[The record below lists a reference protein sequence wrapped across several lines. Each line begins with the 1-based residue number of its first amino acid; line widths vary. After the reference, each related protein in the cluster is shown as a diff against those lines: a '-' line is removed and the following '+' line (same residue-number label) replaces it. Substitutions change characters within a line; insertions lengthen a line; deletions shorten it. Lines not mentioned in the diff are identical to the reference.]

1 VQLIGVKPALGRL
14 QEVCYRKTG
23 YSRLSPPA
31 NADAEHCGFTK
42 RSFTVGKGQL
52 ESVAADFRSYNLN
65 TMRHYRPSG
74 GGALRHRLWICKPR
88 GGFNSVGIHMH
99 SLPTEEL
106 SSEDATLAW
115 LTRRVPAG
123 EYVMQDF
130 EMNPMTFAGHKFDL
144 RVWAVVLSL
153 DPLRTPRCPRHG
165 PACPCVPV
173 LPLSPVASRGSA
185 FEAGLC

>member
-1 VQLIGVKPALGRL
+1 
-14 QEVCYRKTG
+14 
-23 YSRLSPPA
+23 
-31 NADAEHCGFTK
+31 
-42 RSFTVGKGQL
+42 
-52 ESVAADFRSYNLN
+52 
-65 TMRHYRPSG
+65 MRRF
-74 GGALRHRLWICKPR
+74 R
-88 GGFNSVGIHMH
+88 GG
-99 SLPTEEL
+99 LEQEL